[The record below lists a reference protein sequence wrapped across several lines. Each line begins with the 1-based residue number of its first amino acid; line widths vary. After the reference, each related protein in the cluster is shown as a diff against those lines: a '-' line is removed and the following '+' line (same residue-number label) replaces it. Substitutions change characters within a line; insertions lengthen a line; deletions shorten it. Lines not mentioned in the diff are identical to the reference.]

1 MCGFQ
6 WIVLTAIGWIAMEFD
21 TGIHVPLWMNCS
33 NFGNPLKGN
42 STSLSVCIQVLWS
55 TSAYVQK
62 VV

>member
-1 MCGFQ
+1 
-6 WIVLTAIGWIAMEFD
+6 MEFD